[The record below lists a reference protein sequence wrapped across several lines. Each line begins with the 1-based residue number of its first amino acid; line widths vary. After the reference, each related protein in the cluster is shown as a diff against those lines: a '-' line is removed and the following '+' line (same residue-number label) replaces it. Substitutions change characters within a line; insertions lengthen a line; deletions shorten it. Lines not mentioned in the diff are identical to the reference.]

1 MLLNVLSSRIKIISG
16 CSLAFTAARMYSAGP
31 AATNPVV
38 YFDIAADNQSLGRV
52 TFELNADVVPKT
64 AENFRVLCTG
74 ENGFGYKGSVFHR
87 VIPQFMC
94 QGGDFTNHNG
104 TGGKSIYG
112 TKFEDE
118 NFKLKHTGADQGCSI
133 LILEGHFWFSFSPN
147 QGVIHT
153 WDTRGVVLTTRHFVN
168 GQRWAQHQWLSVL
181 HLHRQ
186 DRVVGWQA
194 CCVWQCDRGTGC
206 DQESGVVRIPFWAY
220 IQEDHH
226 RRLWRA

>member
-1 MLLNVLSSRIKIISG
+1 MLLNALSSRIKLISG

-74 ENGFGYKGSVFHR
+74 ANGFGYKGSVFHR

-118 NFKLKHTGADQGCSI
+118 NFKLKHTGPGTDSDLGHQGCGINYQAFCQWPTLGPTPTALS
-133 LILEGHFWFSFSPN
+133 SSSAP
-147 QGVIHT
+147 
-153 WDTRGVVLTTRHFVN
+153 TR
-168 GQRWAQHQWLSVL
+168 QS
-181 HLHRQ
+181 
-186 DRVVGWQA
+186 GWMA
-194 CCVWQCDRGTGC
+194 NMLCLAV
-206 DQESGVVRIPFWAY
+206 
-220 IQEDHH
+220 
-226 RRLWRA
+226 

>member
-1 MLLNVLSSRIKIISG
+1 MLLNALSSRIKLISG

-74 ENGFGYKGSVFHR
+74 ANGFGYKGSVFHR

-118 NFKLKHTGADQGCSI
+118 NFKLKHTGPGI
-133 LILEGHFWFSFSPN
+133 LSMANAGPN
-147 QGVIHT
+147 TNGSQFFICTDKTEWYVQTDRQSGT
-153 WDTRGVVLTTRHFVN
+153 YRH
-168 GQRWAQHQWLSVL
+168 
-181 HLHRQ
+181 
-186 DRVVGWQA
+186 RVVRTDT
-194 CCVWQCDRGTGC
+194 DRQTLLGQTMAHSRAGT
-206 DQESGVVRIPFWAY
+206 IN
-220 IQEDHH
+220 
-226 RRLWRA
+226 